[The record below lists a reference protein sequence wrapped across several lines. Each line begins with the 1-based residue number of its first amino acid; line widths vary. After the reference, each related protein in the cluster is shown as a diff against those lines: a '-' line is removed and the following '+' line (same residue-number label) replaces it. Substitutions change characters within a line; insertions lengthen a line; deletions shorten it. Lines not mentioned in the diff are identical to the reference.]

1 MHAEKQLQS
10 KIKLTENTMFWT
22 SQQIGLEYVL
32 ALNPDRLLSP
42 CYTALGK
49 TPKAKNYGGW
59 ESQQIQGHSL
69 GHYLS
74 ALAGFVYSTGNTE
87 AKEKLDYTVKC
98 IKELQREDGYFAGI
112 PSTCFEKTFY
122 SKGQFEVERFS
133 LSSWWVPWYSVHK
146 IYAGLIDAYTYGG
159 NEDALKI
166 VRKMADWAIEG
177 SKNMSEDDFQ
187 KMLTCE
193 HGGMCKVYADLYEI
207 TKDKKYL
214 VMAERFIHKE
224 IIEPL
229 IQKQDKLQGYHAN
242 TQIPKIIGLAKL
254 YEITKKEEYRTA
266 VEFFFNTVVNFRSYV
281 IGGNSRGEHFGP
293 ELSEPLERDTCETC
307 NTYNML
313 ELAEHVFAW
322 NRTSDIADFYERAL
336 YNHILASQDPET
348 GAKTYFVAMLPGFF
362 KIYCSK
368 ENAFWCCTGTGMEN
382 PERYNRFIVEEYNN
396 IIYINLFI
404 PSTYT
409 TDDGWKIQINTN
421 FPFEQKAEIK
431 ILKAGKNQKCLKLR
445 QASWIQSKKEQ
456 DGYTILKEKLV
467 EGESFLINLP
477 MELHIR
483 QTKDKTGNFSILYG
497 PIVLAADLGNKDMPE
512 DIVDNQL
519 VYMNAANKNMPAI
532 KANPL
537 EIKDWIK
544 MEEEDELT
552 FSIKKEATAT
562 ERSYILKPF
571 FNIHHTRYSV
581 YFNSKN
587 DIENARKKKYE
598 SVTVDLI
605 ENGKQQSEIEHKY
618 TAQDTEIGY
627 IAEIDSNYR
636 ELTTEKSFVSYTLK
650 IEKDVKNKLIITNY
664 GEDSGKIR
672 IIADGKEIG
681 EIKVTGDKG
690 KTFVDNEII
699 IPKSSKDK
707 VEIKIMSLENSSIK
721 LLELRTVK

>member
-1 MHAEKQLQS
+1 MHTEKIPQSQL
-10 KIKLTENTMFWT
+10 KLTEKTMFWT
-22 SQQIGLEYVL
+22 SQQTGLEYVL
-32 ALNPDRLLSP
+32 SLDPDRLLAP

-49 TPKAKNYGGW
+49 KTKAKNYGGW

-74 ALAGFVYSTGNTE
+74 ALAGFSYSTGNTE
-87 AKEKLDYTVKC
+87 AKQKLDYTVNC
-98 IKELQREDGYFAGI
+98 IKEIQRKDGYFGGI
-112 PSTCFEKTFY
+112 PSTCFEKTFN
-122 SKGQFEVERFS
+122 SHGQFEVNRFS
-133 LSSWWVPWYSVHK
+133 LASWWVPWYSVHK
-146 IYAGLIDAYTYGG
+146 IYAGLIDAYIYGG
-159 NEDALKI
+159 NETALKI

-177 SKNMSEDDFQ
+177 SKNMNEEEFQ

-214 VMAERFIHKE
+214 SMAERFIHKE

-313 ELAEHVFAW
+313 ELAEHVFSW
-322 NRTSDIADFYERAL
+322 NKTSDIADFYEKAL
-336 YNHILASQDPET
+336 YNHILASQDPES

-368 ENAFWCCTGTGMEN
+368 ENAFWCCTGTGLEN
-382 PERYNRFIVEEYNN
+382 PERYNRFVVEEYDNC
-396 IIYINLFI
+396 IYINLFI
-404 PSTYT
+404 PSIYT
-409 TDDGWKIQINTN
+409 TNDGWEIQIDTK

-431 ILKAGKNQKCLKLR
+431 ILKAGKNQKSLKVR
-445 QASWIQSKKEQ
+445 QANWLTAPKEK
-456 DGYTILKEKLV
+456 DGYKIIKNNIS
-467 EGESFLINLP
+467 EGESYSIALP
-477 MELHIR
+477 MEIQTR

-497 PIVLAADLGNKDMPE
+497 PIVLAADLGNSDMPK

-519 VYMNAANKNMPAI
+519 IYMNIPNKKLATI

-537 EIKDWIK
+537 TAKEWVKQEK
-544 MEEEDELT
+544 PEELI
-552 FSIKKEATAT
+552 FSIPKEATDNGQ
-562 ERSYILKPF
+562 SYILKPF

-581 YFNSKN
+581 YFNSKTES
-587 DIENARKKKYE
+587 ENIRNKKYE
-598 SVTVDLI
+598 SITIDMI

-618 TAQDTEIGY
+618 KSFDTTMGY
-627 IAEIDSNYR
+627 IPEIDTNYR
-636 ELTTEKSFVSYTLK
+636 ELTTKNSFVSYTLK
-650 IEKDVKNKLIITNY
+650 TKRGIQNKLVITSY
-664 GEDSGKIR
+664 GESSGNIKVIV
-672 IIADGKEIG
+672 DGKEVRL
-681 EIKVTGDKG
+681 IKLYSDKG
-690 KTFVDNEII
+690 KTFVDNEIV
-699 IPKSSKDK
+699 IPESEQDEI
-707 VEIKIMSLENSSIK
+707 EIKIISNDNSPVK
-721 LLELRTVK
+721 LLELRTIK